1 MDEVR
6 IDRWLW
12 TARFFKTRGAAT
24 DAVGGGR
31 VHLNGARV
39 KPAKDVRAGDTVAVT
54 VGDMRR
60 EVLIV
65 ALAERR
71 GPATAAQLL
80 YEETPDSIARREQR
94 SVDRRFARPLG
105 ADLGARPTK
114 QDRRRLE
121 ALRRAERRRSGGT
134 N

>member
-1 MDEVR
+1 MEEAR

-12 TARFFKTRGAAT
+12 AARFYKTRTAAT
-24 DAVGGGR
+24 DAVAGGR

-39 KPAKDVRAGDTVAVT
+39 KPAKDVRPGDTLDVT
-54 VGDMRR
+54 IGDTRR
-60 EVLIV
+60 EVVVV
-65 ALAERR
+65 AVAERR
-71 GPATAAQLL
+71 GPASVAQSL

-94 SVDRRFARPLG
+94 ADDRRFARPLG

-121 ALRRAERRRSGGT
+121 ALRRANRRA
-134 N
+134 

>member
-24 DAVGGGR
+24 DAVLGGR
-31 VHLNGARV
+31 VHVNGARV
-39 KPAKDVRAGDTVAVT
+39 KPAKDVRTGDTVEVT
-54 VGDMRR
+54 IGDTRR
-60 EVLIV
+60 EVVIA

-71 GPATAAQLL
+71 GPATVAQSL
-80 YEETPDSIARREQR
+80 YEDTPDSVARGEQR
-94 SVDRRFARPLG
+94 SADRRFARPLG

-121 ALRRAERRRSGGT
+121 ALRRANRRR
-134 N
+134 

>member
-1 MDEVR
+1 VEEAR

-12 TARFFKTRGAAT
+12 AARFYKTRTAAT
-24 DAVGGGR
+24 DAVAGGR

-39 KPAKDVRAGDTVAVT
+39 KPAKDVRPGDTLDVT
-54 VGDMRR
+54 IGDTRR
-60 EVLIV
+60 EVVVV

-71 GPATAAQLL
+71 GPASVAQSL

-94 SVDRRFARPLG
+94 AADRRFARPLG
-105 ADLGARPTK
+105 ADLGARPKK

-121 ALRRAERRRSGGT
+121 ALRRANRRA
-134 N
+134 

>member
-1 MDEVR
+1 MEETR

-12 TARFFKTRGAAT
+12 AARFYKTRTAAT
-24 DAVGGGR
+24 DAVAGGR

-39 KPAKDVRAGDTVAVT
+39 KPAKDVRPGDTLDVT
-54 VGDMRR
+54 IGDTRR
-60 EVLIV
+60 EVVVV

-71 GPATAAQLL
+71 GPASVAQSL

-94 SVDRRFARPLG
+94 AADRRFARPLG

-121 ALRRAERRRSGGT
+121 ALRRANRRA
-134 N
+134 

>member
-1 MDEVR
+1 MEETR

-12 TARFFKTRGAAT
+12 AARFYKTRTAAT
-24 DAVGGGR
+24 DAVAGGR

-39 KPAKDVRAGDTVAVT
+39 KPAKDVRPGDTLDVT
-54 VGDMRR
+54 IGDTRR
-60 EVLIV
+60 EVVVV
-65 ALAERR
+65 AVAERR
-71 GPATAAQLL
+71 GPASVAQSL

-94 SVDRRFARPLG
+94 AADRRFARPLG

-121 ALRRAERRRSGGT
+121 ALRRANRRA
-134 N
+134 

>member
-1 MDEVR
+1 VDEAR

-12 TARFFKTRGAAT
+12 AARFYRTRTAAT
-24 DAVGGGR
+24 DAVAGGR

-39 KPAKDVRAGDTVAVT
+39 KPAKDVRPGDTLEVT
-54 VGDMRR
+54 IGDTRR
-60 EVLIV
+60 EVVVV
-65 ALAERR
+65 AVAERR
-71 GPATAAQLL
+71 GPASLAQSL

-94 SVDRRFARPLG
+94 AADRRFARPLG

-121 ALRRAERRRSGGT
+121 ALRRANRRA
-134 N
+134 